1 MSATT
6 VSSALYTSELA
17 SPKRSGNLDAGGRER
32 VKIVPVIPGAVESGS
47 TINICQIPVGAIV
60 TGVEAHCEGNAGS
73 STLAVSVGAVDVV
86 AATSIATNAVVLR
99 GNLQAIK
106 AVPTAAVTLVK
117 ATTGGATLT
126 ASKSMVFVVRYVLD

>member
-6 VSSALYTSELA
+6 VSSALYTAELA

-32 VKIVPVIPGAVESGS
+32 VKIVPIIPGAVESGS
-47 TINICQIPVGAIV
+47 TINICQIPVGAII
-60 TGVEAHCEGNAGS
+60 TGVEAHCEANAAS

-86 AATSIATNAVVLR
+86 AATSIAAAAVLH

-126 ASKSMVFVVRYVLD
+126 ANKSMVFVVRYVLD

>member
-1 MSATT
+1 MAATT
-6 VSSALYTSELA
+6 VSSALYTAELA

-32 VKIVPVIPGAVESGS
+32 VKIVPIIPGAVESGS

-86 AATSIATNAVVLR
+86 AAASIASAAVLH

-126 ASKSMVFVVRYVLD
+126 ANKSMVFVVRYVLD

>member
-1 MSATT
+1 MAATT
-6 VSSALYTSELA
+6 VSSALYTAELA

-32 VKIVPVIPGAVESGS
+32 VKIVPIIPGAVESGS

-60 TGVEAHCEGNAGS
+60 TGVEAHCEANAAS

-86 AATSIATNAVVLR
+86 AAASIASAAVLH

-126 ASKSMVFVVRYVLD
+126 ANKSMVFVVRYVLD

>member
-1 MSATT
+1 MPATT

-60 TGVEAHCEGNAGS
+60 TGVEAHCEANAAS

-86 AATSIATNAVVLR
+86 AATSIASAAVLQ

>member
-1 MSATT
+1 MAATT
-6 VSSALYTSELA
+6 VSSALYTAELA

-60 TGVEAHCEGNAGS
+60 TGVEAHCEANASS

-86 AATSIATNAVVLR
+86 AATSIAAAAVLH

-126 ASKSMVFVVRYVLD
+126 ANKSMVFVVRYVLD

>member
-6 VSSALYTSELA
+6 VSSALYTAELA
-17 SPKRSGNLDAGGRER
+17 SPKQSGNLDAGGRER

-60 TGVEAHCEGNAGS
+60 TGVEAHCEANASS
-73 STLAVSVGAVDVV
+73 STLAVSVGTVDVV
-86 AATSIATNAVVLR
+86 AATSIAAAAVLH

-106 AVPTAAVTLVK
+106 AVPTAAVTTVK

>member
-1 MSATT
+1 MAATT
-6 VSSALYTSELA
+6 VSSALYTAELA

-32 VKIVPVIPGAVESGS
+32 VKIVPIIPGAVESGS

-60 TGVEAHCEGNAGS
+60 TGVEAHCEANAAS

-86 AATSIATNAVVLR
+86 SATSIASAAVLQ

-126 ASKSMVFVVRYVLD
+126 ANKSMVFVVRYVLD

>member
-1 MSATT
+1 MPATT
-6 VSSALYTSELA
+6 VSSALYTAELA

-32 VKIVPVIPGAVESGS
+32 VKIVPIIPGAVESGS
-47 TINICQIPVGAIV
+47 TINICQIPVGAII
-60 TGVEAHCEGNAGS
+60 TGVEAHCEANASS

-86 AATSIATNAVVLR
+86 AATSIAAAAVLH

-126 ASKSMVFVVRYVLD
+126 ANKSMVFVVRYVLD

>member
-1 MSATT
+1 MPATT
-6 VSSALYTSELA
+6 VSSALYTAELA

-32 VKIVPVIPGAVESGS
+32 VKIVPIIPGAVESGS

-60 TGVEAHCEGNAGS
+60 TGVEAHCEANASS

-86 AATSIATNAVVLR
+86 AATSIAAAAVLH

-126 ASKSMVFVVRYVLD
+126 ANKSMVFVVRYVLD

>member
-1 MSATT
+1 MAATT
-6 VSSALYTSELA
+6 VSSALYTAELA

-32 VKIVPVIPGAVESGS
+32 VKIVPIIPGAVESGS

-60 TGVEAHCEGNAGS
+60 TGVEAHCEANASS

-86 AATSIATNAVVLR
+86 AATSIAAAAVLH

-106 AVPTAAVTLVK
+106 AVPTAAVTTVK

-126 ASKSMVFVVRYVLD
+126 ANKSMVFVVRYVLD

>member
-1 MSATT
+1 MAATT
-6 VSSALYTSELA
+6 VSSALYTAELA

-32 VKIVPVIPGAVESGS
+32 VKIVPIIPGAVEIGS

-60 TGVEAHCEGNAGS
+60 TGVEAHCEANAAS

-86 AATSIATNAVVLR
+86 AATSIAAAAVLH

-126 ASKSMVFVVRYVLD
+126 ANKSMVFVVRYVLD

>member
-32 VKIVPVIPGAVESGS
+32 VKIVPIIPGAVESGS

-126 ASKSMVFVVRYVLD
+126 AGKSMVFVVRYVLD

>member
-6 VSSALYTSELA
+6 VSSALYTAELA

-32 VKIVPVIPGAVESGS
+32 VKIVPIIPGAVESGS

-60 TGVEAHCEGNAGS
+60 TGVEAHCEANAAS

-86 AATSIATNAVVLR
+86 AATSIAAAAVLH

-126 ASKSMVFVVRYVLD
+126 ANKSMVFVVRYVLD

>member
-1 MSATT
+1 MAATT
-6 VSSALYTSELA
+6 VSSALYTAELA

-32 VKIVPVIPGAVESGS
+32 VKIVPIIPGAVESGS

-86 AATSIATNAVVLR
+86 AATSIAAAAVLH

-126 ASKSMVFVVRYVLD
+126 AGKSMVFVVRYVLD

>member
-1 MSATT
+1 MAATT
-6 VSSALYTSELA
+6 VSSALYTAELA
-17 SPKRSGNLDAGGRER
+17 SPKRSGNLYAGGRER
-32 VKIVPVIPGAVESGS
+32 VKIVPIIPGAVESGS

-73 STLAVSVGAVDVV
+73 STLAISVGAVDVV
-86 AATSIATNAVVLR
+86 AATSIAAAAVLH

-126 ASKSMVFVVRYVLD
+126 ANKSMVFVVRYVLD

>member
-6 VSSALYTSELA
+6 VSSTLYTAELA

-32 VKIVPVIPGAVESGS
+32 VKIVPIIPGAVESGS

-86 AATSIATNAVVLR
+86 SATSIATNPVVLR

>member
-6 VSSALYTSELA
+6 VSSALYTAELA

-32 VKIVPVIPGAVESGS
+32 VKIVPIIPGAVEIGS

-60 TGVEAHCEGNAGS
+60 TGVEAHCEANAAS

-86 AATSIATNAVVLR
+86 AATSIAAAAVLH

-126 ASKSMVFVVRYVLD
+126 ANKSMVFVVRYVLD

>member
-1 MSATT
+1 MAATT
-6 VSSALYTSELA
+6 VSSALYTAELA

-60 TGVEAHCEGNAGS
+60 TGVEAHCEANAAS
-73 STLAVSVGAVDVV
+73 STLAVSVGAVNVV
-86 AATSIATNAVVLR
+86 AATSIAAAAVLH

-126 ASKSMVFVVRYVLD
+126 ANKSMVFVVRYVLD

>member
-6 VSSALYTSELA
+6 VSSTLYTAELA

-32 VKIVPVIPGAVESGS
+32 VKIVPIIPGAVESGS
-47 TINICQIPVGAIV
+47 TINICQIPVGAII
-60 TGVEAHCEGNAGS
+60 TGVEAHCEANASS

-86 AATSIATNAVVLR
+86 AATSIAAAAVLH

>member
-1 MSATT
+1 MAATT
-6 VSSALYTSELA
+6 VSSALYTAELA

-32 VKIVPVIPGAVESGS
+32 VKIVPIIPGAVESGS

-60 TGVEAHCEGNAGS
+60 TGVEAHCEANASS
-73 STLAVSVGAVDVV
+73 STLAVSVGTVDVV
-86 AATSIATNAVVLR
+86 AATSIAAAAVLH

-126 ASKSMVFVVRYVLD
+126 ANKSMVFVVRYVLD

>member
-1 MSATT
+1 MSVTT
-6 VSSALYTSELA
+6 LSPTLYTAQLA
-17 SPKRSGNLDAGGRER
+17 SPNRSRNLDAGGRER

>member
-1 MSATT
+1 MAATT
-6 VSSALYTSELA
+6 VSSALYTAELA

-32 VKIVPVIPGAVESGS
+32 VKIVPIIPGAVESGS

-60 TGVEAHCEGNAGS
+60 TGVEAHCEANASS

-86 AATSIATNAVVLR
+86 AATSIAAAAVLH

>member
-1 MSATT
+1 MAATT
-6 VSSALYTSELA
+6 VSSALYTAELA

-32 VKIVPVIPGAVESGS
+32 VKIVPIIPGAVESGS

-60 TGVEAHCEGNAGS
+60 TGVEAHCEANASS

-86 AATSIATNAVVLR
+86 AATSIAAAAVLH

-126 ASKSMVFVVRYVLD
+126 ANKSMVFVVRYVLD

>member
-6 VSSALYTSELA
+6 VSSTLYTAELA

-32 VKIVPVIPGAVESGS
+32 VKIVPIIPGAVESGS
-47 TINICQIPVGAIV
+47 TINICQIPVGAII
-60 TGVEAHCEGNAGS
+60 TGVEAPCEANASS

-86 AATSIATNAVVLR
+86 AATSIAAAAVLH

>member
-6 VSSALYTSELA
+6 VSSTLYTAELA

-86 AATSIATNAVVLR
+86 AATSIATNATVLR

>member
-6 VSSALYTSELA
+6 VSSALYTAELA

-32 VKIVPVIPGAVESGS
+32 VKIVPIIPGAVESGS

-60 TGVEAHCEGNAGS
+60 TGVEAHCEANASS

-86 AATSIATNAVVLR
+86 AATSIAAAAVLH
-99 GNLQAIK
+99 GNLQEIK

-126 ASKSMVFVVRYVLD
+126 ANKSMVFVVRYVLD